1 MRIAACCSDVD
12 GLCRCHKHC
21 RAARDRIAA
30 RSDCDRGTLSLP
42 PSYTRLISPA
52 SASAMVRRQGQNEL
66 QQVQR
71 GSTSGRLRKSTSMM
85 ATPLSK
91 CMFLKRLVR
100 FRNRT
105 LRVHYRDCRGRLN
118 WASGILYTWTGLGK
132 SVHTGTYQYV
142 LVQHGTRQ
150 YENLTVVR
158 TGMYWYI
165 PVRTL
170 KKTSCFLTH
179 PERVRRDKIKAVQ
192 LLCMGYNVAKL
203 NFKTTQV

>member
-1 MRIAACCSDVD
+1 MTVHRMVESKMPVKKQLNSVKKKYSGNSVHLRICGHVLSIS
-12 GLCRCHKHC
+12 KH
-21 RAARDRIAA
+21 
-30 RSDCDRGTLSLP
+30 
-42 PSYTRLISPA
+42 PSHDT
-52 SASAMVRRQGQNEL
+52 
-66 QQVQR
+66 
-71 GSTSGRLRKSTSMM
+71 
-85 ATPLSK
+85 
-91 CMFLKRLVR
+91 
-100 FRNRT
+100 
-105 LRVHYRDCRGRLN
+105 
-118 WASGILYTWTGLGK
+118 SGILTGLGK

-192 LLCMGYNVAKL
+192 LLCMRYNVAKL